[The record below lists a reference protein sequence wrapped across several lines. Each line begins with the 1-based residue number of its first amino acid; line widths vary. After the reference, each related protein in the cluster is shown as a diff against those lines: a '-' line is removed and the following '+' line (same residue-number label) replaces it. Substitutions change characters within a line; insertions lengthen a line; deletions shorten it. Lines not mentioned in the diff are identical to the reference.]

1 MVHATNDFDDK
12 DKLGQGGFGVVYRGL
27 LRDSDTFVAVK
38 RVAKGSKQGLK
49 KYASEVKIISQLRH
63 RNLMKLIGW
72 CHEKR

>member
-12 DKLGQGGFGVVYRGL
+12 DKLGQGGFGAVYRGL